1 MNRMSFFGLA
11 GVVLIMS
18 SLGGMLRA
26 ERVTLSLNGSWQVEE
41 SLAAGDVPGDFRHT
55 VQVPGLVHN
64 ARPAFPNVDS
74 FDSPELISNRIRSN
88 LLPESAR
95 ATSAGVARQN
105 RNYFW
110 YRRTFSV
117 SARKAVAILRI
128 NKAQFGTAVWMNG
141 KKVGEYPGC
150 FSASYHNVTEAIRW
164 NGDNTLVVRVGAHP
178 GVLPSSYPAGTD
190 FEKLKWTPGIY
201 DDVSLLFSDN
211 PVIETLQVAPRL
223 QTSEIIV
230 QTKVRNH
237 GPAGVF
243 TVTHQV
249 TAWNDR
255 RVVARG
261 APEKVSLGAGEER
274 VLSQTIRISNPILWT
289 PETPFLYLLDTTTE
303 GDRATTRFG
312 MREFRCDT
320 VTRRALLNGRAYFLR
335 GSNITLHRFFEDPL
349 SGSLPWDEKW
359 VRRLL
364 VDIPRKMHWNSFRF
378 CIGPV
383 PDKWLDIADEAGLLI
398 QNEFFIWTGAPDWDP
413 NYSRKWDPDE
423 MVRQFGDWLRDNWN
437 HPSVAIWDA
446 NNETQDPIFGE
457 KVIPA
462 VRPLDLSNRPWE
474 NSYNP
479 PVGPDDPVE
488 EHPYLFQVTAM
499 DDGNFQMSDLEKM
512 FTDGTGPLPRD
523 DRAKIINEYGWLWLN
538 RDGSP
543 TLLTQRLYPKLLGS
557 VSTAEDRFAMNAYL
571 LAGKTEFWRAL
582 RRYAGVLHFV
592 YLTCSYAGDYTSDHF
607 LDVQN
612 LQLEPHFADYVADAF
627 KPVGV
632 YINFW
637 HPTLVAGASR
647 QFPVVV
653 INDQSDP
660 AKGRLA
666 LSLESLDGQEVGR
679 ADQVF
684 TLEGGGR
691 EIYLLT
697 LQLPN
702 AAGKYLLRAS
712 ARPEGSGSQNATVSR
727 RRVELVAK

>member
-1 MNRMSFFGLA
+1 MNRMRFLRLA
-11 GVVLIMS
+11 GSVFIMS
-18 SLGGMLRA
+18 ALSAIARA

-41 SLAAGDVPGDFRHT
+41 SLAAGDVPGDFLHT

-64 ARPAFPNVDS
+64 ARPPFPDVDS
-74 FDSPELISNRIRSN
+74 FDSPELISNRIRGN

-95 ATSAGVARQN
+95 AGSAGVARQN

-110 YRRTFSV
+110 YRKTFSV
-117 SARKAVAILRI
+117 SARKTVAILRI
-128 NKAQFGTAVWMNG
+128 NKAQFGTAVWLNG
-141 KKVGEYPGC
+141 RKAGEYAGC
-150 FSASYHNVTEAIRW
+150 FSASYHNVTGAMNW
-164 NGDNTLVVRVGAHP
+164 KGDNTLLVRVGAHP

-201 DDVSLLFSDN
+201 DDVSLLLSDN

-223 QTSEIIV
+223 QTSEIVV
-230 QTKVRNH
+230 QTKVKNH

-243 TVTHQV
+243 AVTHQV

-255 RVVARG
+255 RVVARSV
-261 APEKVSLGAGEER
+261 PEKVSLGAGEER
-274 VLSQTIRISNPILWT
+274 VLTQTIHISNPILWT
-289 PETPFLYLLDTTTE
+289 PETPFLYLLDTATE

-320 VTRRALLNGRAYFLR
+320 ATRRALLNGRTYFLR

-423 MVRQFGDWLRDNWN
+423 MVRQFGDWMRDNWN
-437 HPSVAIWDA
+437 HPSVGIWDA
-446 NNETQDPIFGE
+446 NNETQDPVFGE
-457 KVIPA
+457 KVIPV

-488 EHPYLFQVTAM
+488 EHPYLFQSTAM

-543 TLLTQRLYPKLLGS
+543 TLLTQKLYPKLLGS
-557 VSTAEDRFAMNAYL
+557 VSAAEDRFAMNAYL

-592 YLTCSYAGDYTSDHF
+592 YLTCSYPGDYTSDHF
-607 LDVQN
+607 LDLQN
-612 LQLEPHFADYVADAF
+612 LQLEPHFADYVAEAF

-637 HPTLVAGASR
+637 HPTLVAGSNR
-647 QFPVVV
+647 QFPVVM

-660 AKGRLA
+660 AKGRLT
-666 LSLESLDGQEVGR
+666 LSLESLDGQEVVR

-684 TLEGGGR
+684 TLGGGGR
-691 EIYLLT
+691 GIYPLT

-712 ARPEGSGSQNATVSR
+712 ARPEGSASQNATVSR
-727 RRVELVAK
+727 RRVELVAR

>member
-1 MNRMSFFGLA
+1 LAEVVFITSAFG
-11 GVVLIMS
+11 GVLC
-18 SLGGMLRA
+18 A

-41 SLAAGDVPGDFRHT
+41 SLAASDVPASFLHT

-64 ARPAFPNVDS
+64 ARPAFPDVDL

-110 YRRTFSV
+110 YRKTFPV
-117 SARKAVAILRI
+117 SARKAVAILKI
-128 NKAQFGTAVWMNG
+128 NKAQFGTAVWINS
-141 KKVGEYPGC
+141 KKVGEYSGC
-150 FSASYHNVTEAIRW
+150 FSASYYNVTEAINW
-164 NGDNTLVVRVGAHP
+164 NGENILLVRVGAHP
-178 GVLPSSYPAGTD
+178 GVLPPSYPAGTD

-201 DDVSLLFSDN
+201 DDVSLLLSDN

-223 QTSEIIV
+223 QTSEIVV
-230 QTKVRNH
+230 QTKVKNY
-237 GPAGVF
+237 GPAGLF
-243 TVTHQV
+243 AISQQV

-255 RVVARG
+255 RVVAG
-261 APEKVSLGAGEER
+261 LAPEKMTLEAGEQKI
-274 VLSQTIRISNPILWT
+274 LTQTIRISNPILWT

-303 GDRATTRFG
+303 GDRAVTRFG
-312 MREFRCDT
+312 MREFRCDAT
-320 VTRRALLNGRAYFLR
+320 TRRALLNGRVYFLR

-349 SGSLPWDEKW
+349 SGGLPWDEKW
-359 VRRLL
+359 VHRLL
-364 VDIPRKMHWNSFRF
+364 VDIPKKMHWNSFRF

-413 NYSRKWDPDE
+413 NYSRRWDPDE
-423 MVRQFGDWLRDNWN
+423 MVRQFGDWMRDNWN

-446 NNETQDPIFGE
+446 SNETQDPVFGE
-457 KVIPA
+457 KVIPV

-479 PVGPDDPVE
+479 PVSPNDPVE
-488 EHPYLFQVTAM
+488 EHPYLFQSTAM
-499 DDGNFQMSDLEKM
+499 NDGHFQMSDLEKM
-512 FTDGTGPLPRD
+512 FSEETGPLPKD
-523 DRAKIINEYGWLWLN
+523 DRARIINEYGWLWLN

-543 TLLTQRLYPKLLGS
+543 TLLTEKLYPKLLGAS
-557 VSTAEDRFAMNAYL
+557 STTEDRFALNAYL

-592 YLTCSYAGDYTSDHF
+592 HLTCSFPGDYTSDHF
-607 LDVQN
+607 LDVEN
-612 LQLEPHFADYVADAF
+612 LQLEPHFADYVAEAF

-637 HPTLVAGASR
+637 HPTLPAGSSR
-647 QFPVVV
+647 QFPVVM
-653 INDQSDP
+653 INDQSGP
-660 AKGRLA
+660 VKGRLV
-666 LSLESLDGQEVGR
+666 LSLESPDGQEVAR
-679 ADQVF
+679 ADQGF
-684 TLEGGGR
+684 MLQGRER
-691 EIYLLT
+691 EIYPLT

-702 AAGKYLLRAS
+702 AAGKYLLKSS